1 MTWRRAVSKNFHS
14 LSFELVIPCCWSLL
28 LFGALFV
35 LGSWAFLWAMAL
47 ARASSALIVSRS
59 ISAETKSCV
68 MCVLCRLLM
77 ELLLGIIR
85 FETKD
90 FVGS

>member
-1 MTWRRAVSKNFHS
+1 VTWRRAVSKNFHS

-28 LFGALFV
+28 FGALFV
-35 LGSWAFLWAMAL
+35 LGSWAFFWAIAL

-59 ISAETKSCV
+59 ISAETKSCA
-68 MCVLCRLLM
+68 LCRLLM

-85 FETKD
+85 FEAND
-90 FVGS
+90 FVGL